1 VLIVGAGPVG
11 LACALALARRRVPVA
26 VYERNGALVD
36 DPRAATTHCAT
47 LEVLDALGVESEAER
62 QGLVAP
68 IVRYWDRPTGELL
81 AEFDHALLAGD
92 TRFPYVVQCEQFKLT
107 RILAAALATLPDTEL
122 HLDAEAVGL
131 AADDG
136 SVTLELAADAGQR
149 RIVRG
154 SHVIGADGGRSFV
167 RKAAGIDFGGF
178 TWPERYLVLTT
189 PWDLERHYGLCYRNY
204 FYDPDEW
211 INCFKVAGDGPP
223 GLWRAVF
230 PVSPEAPE
238 AELLA
243 EDACQARLQ
252 NAFPKSGAWPLV
264 HRNLYTV
271 HQRVAAT
278 FRKGRVLLAGDA
290 AHVNNS
296 IGGMGL
302 NGGIQDAC
310 NLGEKLAEVWHGRSD
325 GRLLDLYDLQRRT
338 VATEFVQR
346 QTIENK
352 RNLEARDPARRAE
365 LLDEMRRRAGD
376 PAAAR
381 ALLLRTS
388 MIELQR
394 RAASLTLADLR

>member
-1 VLIVGAGPVG
+1 
-11 LACALALARRRVPVA
+11 VPVA
-26 VYERNGALVD
+26 VYERNGVLVE

-47 LEVLDALGVESEAER
+47 LEVLDALGVEREAER

-81 AEFDHALLAGD
+81 AEFDHALLAGE
-92 TRFPYVVQCEQFKLT
+92 TSFPYVVQCEQFKLT
-107 RILAAALATLPDTEL
+107 RILAAELAMLPDAEL

-131 AADDG
+131 AADSDALA
-136 SVTLELAADAGQR
+136 LELATTAGAR
-149 RIVRG
+149 RTVRG
-154 SHVIGADGGRSFV
+154 SHIVGADGGRSFV
-167 RKAAGIDFGGF
+167 RKAADIDFGGF

-189 PWDLERHYGLCYRNY
+189 PWDLERHHGLCYRNY

-243 EDACQARLQ
+243 EEACQARLQ
-252 NAFPKSGAWPLV
+252 KAFPKSGAWPIV

-278 FRKGRVLLAGDA
+278 FRKGAVLLAGDA

-310 NLGEKLAEVWHGRSD
+310 NLAEKLAEVWHGRA
-325 GRLLDLYDLQRRT
+325 GERLLDLYDLQRRT

-365 LLDEMRRRAGD
+365 LLEEMRRRARN
-376 PAAAR
+376 PVAAK
-381 ALLLRTS
+381 ALLMRTS

-394 RAASLTLADLR
+394 RASSLTLADLA